1 MGFGRFL
8 RVIHQQNAIITGFA
22 IIKKVSK
29 LDLITRAAR
38 TLYLN
43 RTCFRGWWRYN
54 AQGQFNV
61 GYGGQGRRWAIT
73 EDDLIAVSRKLE
85 NATLQDGDFEN
96 VINSSQSGDFVFVD
110 PPYQPR

>member
-1 MGFGRFL
+1 MDLYRAIKQAPGAVWSIFESYPSAKHDYYK
-8 RVIHQQNAIITGFA
+8 IHNDR
-22 IIKKVSK
+22 KVTK

-54 AQGQFNV
+54 AQDQFNV

-73 EDDLIAVSRKLE
+73 KDE
-85 NATLQDGDFEN
+85 
-96 VINSSQSGDFVFVD
+96 
-110 PPYQPR
+110 